1 MKILVTG
8 GAGYIGSHT
17 VQALLEQGHEPV
29 ILDNLVYGHRDFL
42 TAMGCPYFI
51 GDISDHA
58 LLRRI
63 FQQHTFEAAMH
74 FSAFAYVG
82 ESVDRPDIYY
92 RNNLM
97 ATIELLDQCVASGIK
112 TFVFSSTCASYGEA
126 QQEYISEDHP
136 QNPINPY
143 GRSKWMVEQV
153 LKDYE
158 QAFGLR
164 HVILRYFN
172 ASGAHPEGHIGEDHH
187 PETHLIPLV
196 LYAAMGKRPD
206 IKIFGTD
213 YDTPDG
219 TCIRDYIHVCDL
231 ADAHILGLQKSLK
244 DNISII
250 ANLGNGS
257 GYSVKEVIDA
267 CRKVTGKEI
276 KAVEAPRRPG
286 DPPCL
291 VARADRAKEELGWNP
306 RFADLETIVQHAY
319 NWHRKRHV

>member
-1 MKILVTG
+1 MNILVTG
-8 GAGYIGSHT
+8 GAGYIGRHT
-17 VQALLEQGHEPV
+17 VQSLLEQGHSPV

-42 TAMGCPYFI
+42 ESAGVPYYI
-51 GDISDHA
+51 GDIADAA

-63 FQQHTFEAAMH
+63 FREHSFDGVMH

-82 ESVDRPDIYY
+82 ESVTKPDIYY

-97 ATIELLDQCVASGIK
+97 ATVELLDQCVDSGIK
-112 TFVFSSTCASYGEA
+112 TFVFSSTCATYGEA
-126 QQEYISEDHP
+126 TEEFISESHP

-158 QAFGLR
+158 HAFGLK

-172 ASGAHPEGHIGEDHH
+172 ASGAHPDGHIGEDHE

-231 ADAHILGLQKSLK
+231 ADAHILGLQKSLT
-244 DNISII
+244 DNVSIN

-267 CRKVTGKEI
+267 CRKVTGKDI
-276 KAVEAPRRPG
+276 QAVEAPRRPG
-286 DPPCL
+286 DPPRL
-291 VARADRAKEELGWNP
+291 VAMADHARQELGWNP
-306 RFADLETIVQHAY
+306 RFADIQTIVEHAY
-319 NWHRKRHV
+319 NWHRKRHD